1 MNASVAYLHNR
12 SNMVLENLTIT
23 PRKVYISYGGL
34 LLLSCV
40 LCIFCKLS
48 DE

>member
-12 SNMVLENLTIT
+12 SNLVLENLTIK
-23 PRKVYISYGGL
+23 PRKVYIPYGVL

>member
-12 SNMVLENLTIT
+12 SNLVLENLTIK
-23 PRKVYISYGGL
+23 PRKVYISYGVL